1 MTVMVLR
8 AIIRVQ
14 FSVHLVAY
22 LFHQGTI
29 LHISI
34 VEEAIVVHS
43 ATGGLGLVLVV
54 AR

>member
-8 AIIRVQ
+8 AIVRVQ
-14 FSVHLVAY
+14 FSLHLVTY

-29 LHISI
+29 LHVSI
-34 VEEAIVVHS
+34 VEEVILVHS
-43 ATGGLGLVLVV
+43 AIGGLGLVLVV